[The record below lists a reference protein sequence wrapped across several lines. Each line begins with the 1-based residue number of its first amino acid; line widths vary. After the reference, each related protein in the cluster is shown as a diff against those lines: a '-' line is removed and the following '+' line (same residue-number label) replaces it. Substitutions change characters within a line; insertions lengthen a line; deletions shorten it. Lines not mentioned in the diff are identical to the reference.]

1 MEQIIDT
8 WVTNNSSYP
17 EGKISF
23 ENTYGAITFRKDL
36 EQSNTTIVFEIYFRE
51 EYRNKG
57 LCRDFLQK
65 LIDKTQTKKVAVEA
79 VLSKI
84 LYNYLLRFKYKD
96 KKFKLIDG
104 SFVYKK

>member
-1 MEQIIDT
+1 MEQTIDT
-8 WVTNNSSYP
+8 WVTNNSTYP
-17 EGKISF
+17 EGKVSI
-23 ENTYGAITFRKDL
+23 ENTYGTITFRKDL
-36 EQSNTTIVFEIYFRE
+36 DQLNTTIVFEIYIIE

-57 LCRDFLQK
+57 LCREFLQL
-65 LIDKTQTKKVAVEA
+65 LIDKTQTKKVAVEC

-84 LYNYLLRFKYKD
+84 LYNYLLRFKYKG

>member
-8 WVTNNSSYP
+8 WITTNSTYP
-17 EGKISF
+17 EGKTSF

-36 EQSNTTIVFEIYFRE
+36 KQLNTTIVFEIYFRE

-57 LCRDFLQK
+57 LCREFLQK
-65 LIDKTQTKKVAVEA
+65 LIDKTPTKNVGVEC

-84 LYNYLLRFKYKD
+84 LYNYLCRFRYKG

-104 SFVYKK
+104 TFVYTK